1 MPSRQQNQPERVKLF
16 WRAPK
21 SRLPCAARP
30 VPPDR
35 GPPDIPKCLR
45 SLTSKFVRRN
55 RHQQTNSPTVEAQP
69 PCPQKLSLGSRASC
83 PQKLIADR

>member
-45 SLTSKFVRRN
+45 SLTSKFGARVDGKPPASVYTGAAFGGAQTRAAQDRSTYYFN
-55 RHQQTNSPTVEAQP
+55 R
-69 PCPQKLSLGSRASC
+69 
-83 PQKLIADR
+83 